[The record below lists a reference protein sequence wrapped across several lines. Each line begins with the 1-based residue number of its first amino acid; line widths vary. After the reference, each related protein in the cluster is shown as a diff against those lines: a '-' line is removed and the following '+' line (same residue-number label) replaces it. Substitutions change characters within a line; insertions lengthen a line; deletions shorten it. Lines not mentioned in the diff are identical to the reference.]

1 MRCDFNF
8 MKPEQVADLIEK
20 LIDEKMKLATIM
32 NSKTLGPNKAMFL
45 DDCHKKIGQV
55 KAALLEALKEGA

>member
-1 MRCDFNF
+1 MNL
-8 MKPEQVADLIEK
+8 MKPEHVADLIEK

-45 DDCHKKIGQV
+45 DDCRKKMGQV